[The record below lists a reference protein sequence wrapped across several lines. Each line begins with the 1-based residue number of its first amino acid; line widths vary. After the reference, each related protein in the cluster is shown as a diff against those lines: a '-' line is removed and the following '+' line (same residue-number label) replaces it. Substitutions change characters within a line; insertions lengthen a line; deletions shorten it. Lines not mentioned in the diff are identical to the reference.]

1 MVEIAAPLGVDGRG
15 KSATELAD
23 AAIGEVVSIFRAMG
37 IPPTLAA
44 LGLPEDKLEWT
55 AEAAFGIDR
64 LLENNPRPIDL
75 SSLK

>member
-1 MVEIAAPLGVDGRG
+1 MEIAAPLGVDGRG

-55 AEAAFGIDR
+55 AFGIDR